1 MPPQKLTAKVT
12 KKENL
17 AKDCWLVTFEF
28 PDDYPFL
35 AGQYVS
41 LKVAEDGTRRSYS
54 IASAPGGKVI
64 ELLVDVGPMGAGS
77 RYILGLKL
85 GDSVEVLGPLGRF
98 TLPPSP
104 KKVLFVATG
113 SGIVPFRPMIRELL
127 EKRGFTD
134 EIHLDWGMRYE
145 EDLFWIDE
153 FKKLEADHPN
163 FKFDV
168 VLSKPTKEWYACSG
182 HVNDCLIK
190 HRVSWEGWEAFL
202 CGNQEMIEE
211 VVATLSG
218 LGVRREDVHFEK
230 FF

>member
-28 PDDYPFL
+28 PDDSPFL

-77 RYILGLKL
+77 RYILELKP

-113 SGIVPFRPMIRELL
+113 SGIVPFRPMIHELL
-127 EKRGFTD
+127 EKRSFTD

-153 FKKLEADHPN
+153 FKKLETDHPN

-168 VLSKPTKEWYACSG
+168 VLSKPTKEWSACSG

-190 HRVSWEGWEAFL
+190 HRASYLGWEAFL
-202 CGNQEMIEE
+202 CGNQQMIEE
-211 VVATLSG
+211 VTATLSG
-218 LGVRREDVHFEK
+218 LGVRREDIHIEK

>member
-1 MPPQKLTAKVT
+1 MPQTVKAKLVRKI
-12 KKENL
+12 NL
-17 AKDCWLVTFEF
+17 AGNYWQFDLES
-28 PDDYPFL
+28 PEELPFL

-41 LKVAEDGTRRSYS
+41 VRAADDGRRRSYS
-54 IASAPGGKVI
+54 IASVPDGNKI
-64 ELLVDVGPMGAGS
+64 ELLIDVTPMGLGS
-77 RYILGLKL
+77 KFFLARNE
-85 GDSVEVLGPLGRF
+85 GDTVEILGPLGRF

-168 VLSKPTKEWYACSG
+168 VLSKPTKKWSACSG

-211 VVATLSG
+211 VAVTLSG
-218 LGVRREDVHFEK
+218 LGVRREDVRFEK